1 MKTKLL
7 SIVLAAGSVIMA
19 MGFMPSNNTS
29 AVNQNTTG
37 VNNSSEPRKIQLG
50 YADQSSFTKKFTS
63 IFAFR
68 KRHDPL
74 TNKSTVKI
82 TAYPNPANEEVNI
95 SFNLTSTEDI
105 TLSVQELTGK
115 TIISKSVKEIVK
127 GNNVFSLETI
137 NIKQGTYFVVAS
149 AKPNNIPIGTIKL
162 VIRH

>member
-7 SIVLAAGSVIMA
+7 SIILATGSVIMA
-19 MGFMPSNNTS
+19 MGFMPSASKSAVIQNAS
-29 AVNQNTTG
+29 AVNSG
-37 VNNSSEPRKIQLG
+37 SEPRTIQLG
-50 YADQSSFTKKFTS
+50 YADQSSFTRKFTS
-63 IFAFR
+63 IFTR
-68 KRHDPL
+68 KSHDPL
-74 TNKSTVKI
+74 ANKSMVRLN
-82 TAYPNPANEEVNI
+82 AYPNPANEEVNI
-95 SFNLTSTEDI
+95 SLNLTSTEEI

-115 TIISKSVKEIVK
+115 TVISKSVKEIVK